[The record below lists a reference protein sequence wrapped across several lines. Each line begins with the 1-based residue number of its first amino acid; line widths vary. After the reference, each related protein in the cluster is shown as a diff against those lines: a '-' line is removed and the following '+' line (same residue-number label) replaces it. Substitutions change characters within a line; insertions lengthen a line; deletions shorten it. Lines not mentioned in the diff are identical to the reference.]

1 MGKFI
6 EELGRRIK
14 PPTMRIGV
22 TTGEIISLSPLA
34 VRINEAIVV
43 KRPQLFY
50 ARGLVFEIGDRV
62 IVTASEDN
70 QRFYIVAKEAS
81 A

>member
-1 MGKFI
+1 MGRFI
-6 EELGRRIK
+6 EELGKRIK
-14 PPTMRIGV
+14 TPAPRIGV
-22 TTGEIISLSPLA
+22 TTGEIISLSPLT
-34 VRINEAIVV
+34 VRINEAVIV
-43 KRPQLFY
+43 KRPRLFY
-50 ARGLVFEIGDRV
+50 ARGLVFEMGDRV